1 MCAARTGCRRR
12 LPGRPP
18 SNWPTCFCCAGLPPT
33 AALVEAICPGPGAGR
48 PPELPDLPTGALL
61 GVGGVPF
68 ETTNCTLNPG
78 DQLVL
83 YSDGLVETCDDLID
97 ERLDALLYLLSPP
110 CPSAEETCDRLL
122 QQLRQLAG
130 HDEAALLIAHAQPL
144 TAV

>member
-1 MCAARTGCRRR
+1 M
-12 LPGRPP
+12 PPP
-18 SNWPTCFCCAGLPPT
+18 SPDDLLDDFNVIIVPRSKTGSKPSVPVLVRAGGPPD
-33 AALVEAICPGPGAGR
+33 
-48 PPELPDLPTGALL
+48 LPDLPTGALL

-68 ETTNCTLNPG
+68 ETTTFTLNPG

-83 YSDGLVETCDDLID
+83 YSDGLVETCDGFID